1 VKGNLAEAANTIP
14 FKGARMN
21 SRTLSTT
28 LLLLFSIAIL
38 SACSP
43 KEPKPADVRSDIRAS
58 LDKAG
63 LEAVS
68 VDQDRDKGV
77 VTLGGKV
84 PTEGEKTE
92 AASIANSWAGGQV
105 VANQIEVVTPGNEA
119 DSKAVN
125 SDLDKGIEKNLDA
138 ALIRKDLH
146 DDVRYDVKN
155 AVVTLSGEVNSQAR
169 RTDAEKT
176 AAGVPNVQQVVN
188 NVQIK
193 DQKATSR
200 N

>member
-1 VKGNLAEAANTIP
+1 MK
-14 FKGARMN
+14 
-21 SRTLSTT
+21 SRTRCTT
-28 LLLLFSIAIL
+28 LLLLFSITIL
-38 SACSP
+38 SACTSRET
-43 KEPKPADVRSDIRAS
+43 KSADVRTDIRTS

-84 PTEGEKTE
+84 PTEGEKTQ
-92 AASIANSWAGGQV
+92 AGAIANSWAGGQV
-105 VANQIEVVTPGNEA
+105 VANQIEVVVPGDES

-138 ALIRKDLH
+138 ALIKKDLH

-169 RTDAEKT
+169 RSDAEKT
-176 AAGVPNVQQVVN
+176 ASTVPNVKEVVN
-188 NVQIK
+188 NLQIK

>member
-1 VKGNLAEAANTIP
+1 MK
-14 FKGARMN
+14 

-28 LLLLFSIAIL
+28 LLLLFSIATL

-43 KEPKPADVRSDIRAS
+43 KEPKPADVRSDIRTS

-68 VDQDRDKGV
+68 VDQDRAKGV

-84 PTEGEKTE
+84 PTEGEKTQ
-92 AASIANSWAGGQV
+92 AAAIASSWAGGQV
-105 VANQIEVVTPGNEA
+105 VANEIEVVTPGAES
-119 DSKAVN
+119 DSKAIN
-125 SDLDKGIEKNLDA
+125 SDLDEGIEKNLDA
-138 ALIRKDLH
+138 ALIRKDL
-146 DDVRYDVKN
+146 DKDVKYEVKN

-169 RTDAEKT
+169 RADAEKT
-176 AAGVPNVQQVVN
+176 ASGVPNVQQVVN

-193 DQKATSR
+193 DQKATTR

>member
-1 VKGNLAEAANTIP
+1 
-14 FKGARMN
+14 MN
-21 SRTLSTT
+21 SRTLCTT
-28 LLLLFSIAIL
+28 LLLLVSIAIL
-38 SACSP
+38 SACSS
-43 KEPKPADVRSDIRAS
+43 KEPKPADVHSDIRAS

-63 LEAVS
+63 LDAVS

-77 VTLGGKV
+77 VTLSGKV
-84 PTEGEKTE
+84 PTEGEKTQ
-92 AASIANSWAGGQV
+92 AAAIASSWAGGQV

-176 AAGVPNVQQVVN
+176 ASGVPNVQQVVN
-188 NVQIK
+188 NLQLK

>member
-1 VKGNLAEAANTIP
+1 MK
-14 FKGARMN
+14 
-21 SRTLSTT
+21 SRTFGTT
-28 LLLLFSIAIL
+28 LLLLLSIVIM
-38 SACSP
+38 SACAR

-63 LEAVS
+63 FETVS
-68 VDQDRDKGV
+68 VDQDRTKGV
-77 VTLGGKV
+77 VTLKGKV
-84 PTEGEKTE
+84 PTDGEKAQ
-92 AASIANSWAGGQV
+92 AAAIANSWAGGQV
-105 VANQIEVVTPGNEA
+105 VANEIEVVTPGNES

-146 DDVRYDVKN
+146 DDVKYEVKN

-176 AAGVPNVQQVVN
+176 ASGVPNVQQVVN

-193 DQKATSR
+193 DQKATSTR
-200 N
+200 

>member
-1 VKGNLAEAANTIP
+1 MK
-14 FKGARMN
+14 
-21 SRTLSTT
+21 SRTLCTT
-28 LLLLFSIAIL
+28 LLLFSIAIL
-38 SACSP
+38 SACSS
-43 KEPKPADVRSDIRAS
+43 KEKSADVRSDIRTS

-63 LEAVS
+63 LKAVS
-68 VDQDRDKGV
+68 VDQDRTKGV

-84 PTEGEKTE
+84 PTESEKSQ
-92 AASIANSWAGGQV
+92 AAAIATSMAGGQV
-105 VANQIEVVTPGNEA
+105 VANQIEVVTPGDES
-119 DSKAVN
+119 DSKTVN

-146 DDVRYDVKN
+146 DNVSYEVKN

-169 RTDAEKT
+169 RTDVEKT
-176 AAGVPNVQQVVN
+176 ASDVPNVKQVVN
-188 NVQIK
+188 NLQVK

>member
-1 VKGNLAEAANTIP
+1 MK
-14 FKGARMN
+14 
-21 SRTLSTT
+21 RTLGTT
-28 LLLLFSIAIL
+28 LLLLVSIAIL
-38 SACSP
+38 SSCSP
-43 KEPKPADVRSDIRAS
+43 KQPKPADVRSDIRAS

-63 LEAVS
+63 LAAVS

-84 PTEGEKTE
+84 PSEGEKSQ
-92 AASIANSWAGGQV
+92 AAAIANSWAGGQV
-105 VANQIEVVTPGNEA
+105 VANEIEVVAPGNES

-138 ALIRKDLH
+138 ALIKKDLH
-146 DDVRYDVKN
+146 DNVKYDVKN

-176 AAGVPNVQQVVN
+176 ASGVPNVQQVVN
-188 NVQIK
+188 NLQVK
-193 DQKATSR
+193 DQKATTTR

>member
-1 VKGNLAEAANTIP
+1 MK
-14 FKGARMN
+14 
-21 SRTLSTT
+21 SRTLCTT
-28 LLLLFSIAIL
+28 LLLFSIAIL
-38 SACSP
+38 SACSSREKSP
-43 KEPKPADVRSDIRAS
+43 DVRSDIRTS

-63 LEAVS
+63 LKAVS
-68 VDQDRDKGV
+68 VDQDRTKGV

-84 PTEGEKTE
+84 PTESEKSQ
-92 AASIANSWAGGQV
+92 AAAIATSMAGGQV
-105 VANQIEVVTPGNEA
+105 VANQIEVVTPGDES
-119 DSKAVN
+119 DSKTVN

-146 DDVRYDVKN
+146 DNVSYEVKN

-169 RTDAEKT
+169 RTDVEKT
-176 AAGVPNVQQVVN
+176 ASDVPNVKQVVN
-188 NVQIK
+188 NLQVK